1 MTAGSINSIIPFFQ
15 NVSAFSLTGTLDK
28 LLGGLFHKPSSTQNN
43 TTQPT
48 QTQQNNNN
56 NPTITNQ
63 PQTSPKLSGT
73 TIPSKCNII
82 NGDLPDPQCTP
93 GSINTSVTQDNI
105 KNTICVSGFT
115 KTIRP
120 PVSYTSPLKTNLM
133 HSYGFTDSRSNY
145 ELDHLIA
152 LEIGGN
158 PSDVA
163 NLWPE
168 PGYGQYN
175 FHIKD
180 RFENY
185 LHNAVCTG
193 SMTLAEAQK
202 EITTNWIDSWQ
213 KAGQP

>member
-1 MTAGSINSIIPFFQ
+1 MNVKIKIIILVGIFMTADSINSIIPFFQ

-120 PVSYTSPLKTNLM
+120 PVSLYVSIENKP
-133 HSYGFTDSRSNY
+133 HAF
-145 ELDHLIA
+145 
-152 LEIGGN
+152 
-158 PSDVA
+158 
-163 NLWPE
+163 LWI
-168 PGYGQYN
+168 Y
-175 FHIKD
+175 
-180 RFENY
+180 RFSFK
-185 LHNAVCTG
+185 L
-193 SMTLAEAQK
+193 
-202 EITTNWIDSWQ
+202 
-213 KAGQP
+213 